1 MSAALP
7 AELTA
12 PEEGR
17 HCTRFPFAWSTPA
30 CTVAR
35 RGDDAGRGETG
46 AADAAGIAAPAR
58 AAGIVR
64 LIARHRESVIDAEAC
79 ARRDDLR
86 LAHLDERRAHGE
98 VRALHTGLG
107 RETRERLE
115 GRDEGRPTIGI
126 ARVIDRLRADEDVA
140 CAQHL
145 GPRKRQRQEH
155 GVARIAVPEHE
166 SEGIPVTYVP
176 ARN

>member
-17 HCTRFPFAWSTPA
+17 HCTRFPSAGSTPSR
-30 CTVAR
+30 TIAR
-35 RGDDAGRGETG
+35 RVGAADLGETG
-46 AADAAGIAAPAR
+46 AADAASIAAPAR

-98 VRALHTGLG
+98 VRALHTGRGRGARERRGG
-107 RETRERLE
+107 REGGGTAS
-115 GRDEGRPTIGI
+115 GG
-126 ARVIDRLRADEDVA
+126 A
-140 CAQHL
+140 
-145 GPRKRQRQEH
+145 
-155 GVARIAVPEHE
+155 
-166 SEGIPVTYVP
+166 
-176 ARN
+176 